1 MTATARE
8 ETTDSSVYLDS
19 DTQMALANRL
29 ARLEGHVRSIRE
41 MVLDHR
47 CADEILLQV
56 AAVKAAVNTF
66 ASVLVEHEL
75 KACMNTCMTGNQDER
90 LERVT
95 RSLGALLKRS

>member
-1 MTATARE
+1 MATPQQAETMTT
-8 ETTDSSVYLDS
+8 SYLDS
-19 DTQMALANRL
+19 NAQMALANRL
-29 ARLEGHVRSIRE
+29 ARIEGHVRSIRG
-41 MVLDHR
+41 MVLEHR

-75 KACMNTCMTGNQDER
+75 KDCLVTCMEGAEDER

-95 RSLGALLKRS
+95 RSLAALLKRS

>member
-1 MTATARE
+1 MMATARE
-8 ETTDSSVYLDS
+8 HGSESSAYLNS
-19 DTQMALANRL
+19 DAQLALANRL

-41 MVLDHR
+41 MVLEQR

-66 ASVLVEHEL
+66 ASALVEHEL
-75 KACMNTCMTGNQDER
+75 KDCMNTCMPGSADER
-90 LERVT
+90 IERVT